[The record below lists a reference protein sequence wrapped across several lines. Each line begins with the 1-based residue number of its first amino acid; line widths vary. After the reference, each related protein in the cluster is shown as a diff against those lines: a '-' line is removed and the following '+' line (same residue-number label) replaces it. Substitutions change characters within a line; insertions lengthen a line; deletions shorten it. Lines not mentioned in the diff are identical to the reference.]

1 MLLLLE
7 KKTQFFVQ
15 RNKKS
20 EQIFLLK
27 FDVIAKFAFEISS
40 AAKTS
45 TYRIT
50 EKLIDLKLRRII

>member
-27 FDVIAKFAFEISS
+27 FDVIAKLAFEISS
-40 AAKTS
+40 AVKTS